1 MSLFAPKFPPMS
13 AIVWPDMSLLRNIV
27 LALGG
32 VLLLA
37 LSAKFS
43 FPLAPKS
50 LFPVSVTLQ
59 TLVVLVLGTV
69 FGWRLAGATLLLY
82 FSLGAL
88 GLPVFA
94 QGGGIHHL
102 WTTPT
107 AGYLYGFFFAAVFM
121 GWMAELG
128 LDRSGAQLFPAML
141 AGHAIIYLWG
151 VVWLASYVGMDAAFA
166 IGFKPFVVA
175 DILKCA
181 VGAQIIPMAWRA
193 LAART

>member
-1 MSLFAPKFPPMS
+1 MSLFAPKFPAMS
-13 AIVWPDMSLLRNIV
+13 EVVWPDQSLIRNIA

-37 LSAKFS
+37 ASAKFS

-59 TLVVLVLGTV
+59 TLVVLVLGTSY
-69 FGWRLAGATLLLY
+69 GWRLGGATLLLY

-88 GLPVFA
+88 DLPVFA
-94 QGGGIHHL
+94 QGGGIQHL
-102 WTTPT
+102 WTTPS
-107 AGYLYGFFFAAVFM
+107 AGYLYGFLFAAILM
-121 GWMAELG
+121 GWLAQHG
-128 LDRSGAQLFPAML
+128 LDRSGTRLFPAML
-141 AGHAIIYLWG
+141 AGHAMIYLWG
-151 VVWLASYVGMDAAFA
+151 VVWLASFVGMDAAFT

-181 VGAQIIPMAWRA
+181 VGAQLVPMAWRA
-193 LAART
+193 LNS